1 MLSFIVKIE
10 KVDGVPQHDDMNG
23 VVDKMRF
30 LLIVFGV
37 CQHDKPYEPQDP
49 IYVMNGLKMLE
60 SVIFIEFVE
69 LDWLIE
75 EIGDA
80 DVGAVGSCDDVHVLF
95 DLVFLLL
102 IDQLHELFLGQSVFS
117 VHQSIFQPIEK
128 SFLFIG
134 DLWIVHLIA
143 TGLIR

>member
-1 MLSFIVKIE
+1 M
-10 KVDGVPQHDDMNG
+10 DGVLY
-23 VVDKMRF
+23 KMRF

-37 CQHDKPYEPQDP
+37 CQHDKPYQPQDP

-60 SVIFIEFVE
+60 RVIFIMFLE
-69 LDWLIE
+69 LVWLID
-75 EIGDA
+75 EIANA
-80 DVGAVGSCDDVHVLF
+80 DVGAVGSSNGVHVLF

-117 VHQSIFQPIEK
+117 VHQSSFQPIEK

-134 DLWIVHLIA
+134 DLLWIFHLIA